1 MWQTSA
7 AVGIGLLVLF
17 PADLLLI
24 SRFGWLMACLIGAA
38 FIGDMV
44 LLPCLLVGPLGML
57 IERRIQL
64 NNEVIETDADSTTPE
79 FDPPHATVRGPHH
92 SSLETSKERTIPAK

>member
-24 SRFGWLMACLIGAA
+24 SRFGWLMASLIGAA
-38 FIGDMV
+38 LIGDLL

-57 IERRIQL
+57 IQRRCSRQQPDQERSAPSSVPIPGHHFGKPSRQ
-64 NNEVIETDADSTTPE
+64 IEG
-79 FDPPHATVRGPHH
+79 ATYVG
-92 SSLETSKERTIPAK
+92 